1 MLRPGQRSRA
11 VRGFGGGVV
20 AGGAGRRQGAGFTE
34 PGEGGWLFG
43 SLQTSLDSCDKC
55 SFFLYITVAFQRT
68 PTTLGSDDLTSQ
80 RVFSGMH

>member
-43 SLQTSLDSCDKC
+43 SPQTSWDMWDKC
-55 SFFLYITVAFQRT
+55 SFFLYVTAAFQ
-68 PTTLGSDDLTSQ
+68 
-80 RVFSGMH
+80 

>member
-1 MLRPGQRSRA
+1 MQRPGQRSRA

-34 PGEGGWLFG
+34 PSGGGWLFG
-43 SLQTSLDSCDKC
+43 SPQTSWDSCDKC

-68 PTTLGSDDLTSQ
+68 PTTLGSADLTSQ
-80 RVFSGMH
+80 GDSTGMH